1 MCNILGD
8 TATYS
13 CLHTKKMTG
22 WGNHCSIQSVEI
34 QMNH

>member
-13 CLHTKKMTG
+13 CLHKKMTG